1 MSKVTSIKIK
11 QSNGSYKSYQIGDI
25 QIFNTIADVTGVSA
39 GSFLSGDRIRVLG
52 YYTVGDGGG
61 GDYIVTSLSD
71 SNTFGVVT
79 IASGSTKM
87 QLLKP
92 ECGYYNILQF
102 GIEQGNCSTNL
113 PGILTTAP
121 ANTKFYFPSSI
132 EYTIS
137 SNITVTNPIHIFGDG
152 IKTKF
157 ESQYSQTITFN
168 GEGTSIKD
176 IRLLGPIG
184 LAFDS
189 TINYITEIYIT

>member
-11 QSNGSYKSYQIGDI
+11 QSDGSYKSYQIGDI
-25 QIFNTIADVTGVSA
+25 QIFNTIADVTSVSA
-39 GSFLSGDRIRVLG
+39 GSFLSGDKIRVLG
-52 YYTVGDGGG
+52 YYAAGDGGG
-61 GDYIVTSLSD
+61 GDYIVTSPSD
-71 SNTFGVVT
+71 SNTFGVIS
-79 IASGSTKM
+79 IASGFTKM

-92 ECGYYNILQF
+92 EYGYYNILQF
-102 GIEQGNCSTNL
+102 GITQGNCSTNL

-137 SNITVTNPIHIFGDG
+137 SNITITNPIHIFGDG
-152 IKTKF
+152 INTKLQ
-157 ESQYSQTITFN
+157 SQYPQTITFN

-176 IRLLGPIG
+176 IRLSDALG

-189 TINYITEIYIT
+189 TINYITEIYR